1 LLNGY
6 WLLLFLAA
14 GRQRP
19 VTSSQQQVTTGE
31 CLYGAGMKILSP
43 AKINLFLHVRGKRPD
58 GYHEL
63 FSLMCRID
71 LFDEISLQLSEG
83 IGVEISCS
91 QPKVPVDGNN
101 LACRAANLFQGELD
115 SEHNVKIHLKK
126 NIPVAAGLGGGSSN
140 AASVLMA
147 LNAYHDYPFSRET
160 LMKMGLKLG
169 ADVPFFIFQKP
180 AIATGIGE
188 KLDAF
193 EGNLPYHIL
202 LLYPGVEVSTA
213 ETYRNLNLGLTKD
226 EKKPTSSNSK
236 RSRFD
241 PAQDL
246 INDLERVT
254 VQKYP
259 EIRLAKEKMLKF
271 GAVGA
276 LMSGSGPTVFGLFDN
291 AETAKTARQALSREK
306 ADKNWQLFLVNPIL
320 EGDLKLID
328 V

>member
-1 LLNGY
+1 LLNEC
-6 WLLLFLAA
+6 WLLTA

-31 CLYGAGMKILSP
+31 YFHGAGMKILSP
-43 AKINLFLHVRGKRPD
+43 AKINLFLHVRDKRPD

-63 FSLMCRID
+63 FSLICRIN

-83 IGVEISCS
+83 NGIEISCAH
-91 QPKVPVDGNN
+91 PKVPVDSNN
-101 LACRAANLFQGELD
+101 LACRAAHLFQRELD
-115 SEHNVKIHLKK
+115 SAHNVKIHLKK

-147 LNAYHDYPFSRET
+147 LNAYHEHPFSQEM

-193 EGNLPYHIL
+193 EGNLPYNIL

-213 ETYRNLNLGLTKD
+213 ETYQNLNLGLTKV

-236 RSRFD
+236 LKRFD

-246 INDLERVT
+246 TNDLERVT
-254 VQKYP
+254 ILKYP

-276 LMSGSGPTVFGLFDN
+276 LMSGSGSTVFGLFDN
-291 AETAKTARQALSREK
+291 AGTAKTARQALNRDK
-306 ADKNWQLFLVNPIL
+306 ANKNWQLFLVDPIL